1 MLPLRH
7 ARLWR
12 FLSAFLLLVVMAG
25 TLSPAVWFDSKVEA
39 LIWFENVDKWIHGLS
54 FLFLSVWFAGLW
66 ERNAYWR
73 IAVGLMLF
81 GFIVEGC
88 QLLVSYRTA
97 DWLDIAANTV
107 GILVGLM
114 AATAGLGGWGP
125 RLEARYSRISQR

>member
-7 ARLWR
+7 ERLWR
-12 FLSAFLLLVVMAG
+12 SLSVFLLLVVLAG
-25 TLSPAVWFDSKVEA
+25 TLTPSVWFDSKVEA

-66 ERNAYWR
+66 ERRAYWR
-73 IAVGLMLF
+73 IAAGLMLF

-97 DWLDIAANTV
+97 DWLDIAANPV
-107 GILVGLM
+107 GIMVGLM

-125 RLEARYSRISQR
+125 RLEARYSRTRQR

>member
-7 ARLWR
+7 ERLWR
-12 FLSAFLLLVVMAG
+12 SLSVFLLLVVLAG
-25 TLSPAVWFDSKVEA
+25 TLTPSVWFDSKVEA

-66 ERNAYWR
+66 ERSANWR
-73 IAVGLMLF
+73 IAAGLMLF

-107 GILVGLM
+107 GIMVGLM

-125 RLEARYSRISQR
+125 WLEARYSRIRRR

>member
-7 ARLWR
+7 AGLWR
-12 FLSAFLLLVVMAG
+12 FLSVILLLVVLAG
-25 TLSPAVWFDSKVEA
+25 TLSPSVWFDSKVEA
-39 LIWFENVDKWIHGLS
+39 LTWFENADKWIHGLS
-54 FLFLSVWFAGLW
+54 FLFLSIWFAGLW
-66 ERNAYWR
+66 ERRAYWR

-107 GILVGLM
+107 GIIVGLT
-114 AATAGLGGWGP
+114 AATAGLAGWGP
-125 RLEARYSRISQR
+125 RLEARYLRIRRR

>member
-7 ARLWR
+7 ERLWR
-12 FLSAFLLLVVMAG
+12 SLSVFLLLVVLAG
-25 TLSPAVWFDSKVEA
+25 TLTPSVWFDSKVEA

-66 ERNAYWR
+66 ERRAYWR
-73 IAVGLMLF
+73 IAAGLMLF

-107 GILVGLM
+107 GIMVGLM

-125 RLEARYSRISQR
+125 RLEARYSRTRRR

>member
-7 ARLWR
+7 ERLWR
-12 FLSAFLLLVVMAG
+12 SLSVFLLLVVLAG
-25 TLSPAVWFDSKVEA
+25 TLTPSVWFDSKVEA

-66 ERNAYWR
+66 ERRAYWR
-73 IAVGLMLF
+73 IAAGLMLF

-107 GILVGLM
+107 GIMVGLM

-125 RLEARYSRISQR
+125 RLEARYSRTRQR